1 MLFETSDAPEDGMSE
16 AVTVTKAVIAAAER
30 LGLSA
35 RQLSIILGLS
45 EASLSRMKRLEF
57 RLERGTKP
65 FELGLLL
72 IRLFRALDAV
82 TGGDELVARAWLK
95 NGNSVLGA
103 IPAERMSTVAG
114 LVDVLAYLDARRALV

>member
-1 MLFETSDAPEDGMSE
+1 MLFETSDAPEDGMLE
-16 AVTVTKAVIAAAER
+16 AVTVTRAVIAAAER

-35 RQLSIILGLS
+35 RQLSVILGLS

-95 NGNSVLGA
+95 NGNSVLGG